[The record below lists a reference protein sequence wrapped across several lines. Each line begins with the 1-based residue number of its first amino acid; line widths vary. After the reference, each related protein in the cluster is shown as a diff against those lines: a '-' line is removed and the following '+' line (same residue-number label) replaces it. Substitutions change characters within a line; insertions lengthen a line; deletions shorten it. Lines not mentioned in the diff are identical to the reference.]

1 MNDELRYFARL
12 YFENIC
18 LEKEKEENL
27 YNEICNEIKN
37 TEKFLNYSE
46 MLNKICKYLTKDF
59 INKDINLLI
68 FQINNGEKISSN
80 VNYHNLIF
88 INDSFNLTKP
98 ILRSELIDFYVNC
111 DDGIN
116 IVCQE
121 KPYSKLILEIK
132 DSIKIV
138 QIDENQNDIIVGK
151 YVRSESFVAYVQIDY
166 LDNKEKKHVYF
177 AIIIPKTGQ
186 QLIDILEI
194 VKKFLSFRYS
204 IVKKIERDFRGNRMG
219 EKMREHWCSC
229 WLSID
234 KAGSHSDV
242 KQNEYEIQH
251 LNFNHE
257 NTFFPTLINNTQL
270 FDGKNDEFSIIISTL
285 ANKQIARIF
294 RRIVSN
300 NDSKLLPLLDSVD
313 AETIEDTIMKLPY
326 NKNISNYTDYYC
338 NSFSYK
344 NTIFYFN
351 ANRINKAKLFKKY
364 KLSNNQV
371 VSGMSMVVP
380 LTYKLSYLQAIIVD
394 VIGNMCKYSNEA
406 FIYIEANEKSKDT
419 DYLVFKNDLNRTKE
433 YNNYLLKAKIEFDEI
448 YHKKT
453 RLGFS
458 LATIAAFLNAS
469 DALIKT
475 FYMDGYFY
483 IKLPIIQ
490 KGGFYD

>member
-151 YVRSESFVAYVQIDY
+151 YVRSD
-166 LDNKEKKHVYF
+166 
-177 AIIIPKTGQ
+177 
-186 QLIDILEI
+186 
-194 VKKFLSFRYS
+194 
-204 IVKKIERDFRGNRMG
+204 
-219 EKMREHWCSC
+219 
-229 WLSID
+229 
-234 KAGSHSDV
+234 
-242 KQNEYEIQH
+242 H
-251 LNFNHE
+251 LWH
-257 NTFFPTLINNTQL
+257 
-270 FDGKNDEFSIIISTL
+270 
-285 ANKQIARIF
+285 
-294 RRIVSN
+294 
-300 NDSKLLPLLDSVD
+300 
-313 AETIEDTIMKLPY
+313 M
-326 NKNISNYTDYYC
+326 
-338 NSFSYK
+338 
-344 NTIFYFN
+344 
-351 ANRINKAKLFKKY
+351 Y
-364 KLSNNQV
+364 KL
-371 VSGMSMVVP
+371 
-380 LTYKLSYLQAIIVD
+380 T
-394 VIGNMCKYSNEA
+394 
-406 FIYIEANEKSKDT
+406 T
-419 DYLVFKNDLNRTKE
+419 
-433 YNNYLLKAKIEFDEI
+433 
-448 YHKKT
+448 
-453 RLGFS
+453 
-458 LATIAAFLNAS
+458 
-469 DALIKT
+469 
-475 FYMDGYFY
+475 
-483 IKLPIIQ
+483 
-490 KGGFYD
+490 